1 MSPREI
7 AEYVQTLYPPGVKT
21 SVVPYS
27 YTVSFT
33 DLNTTTRSTLTQQIP
48 ITANADFVHVS
59 SNYRANIAQAAQ
71 TVNGIVVPLIRI
83 LITDSGTNEQFMNA
97 ATDITAYCSSFAGQ
111 YRDDHSYPRV
121 ISGRS
126 SLTVTVTNYEASN
139 AYYLDFIMSGVLVRV
154 Y

>member
-27 YTVSFT
+27 YTISFAALT
-33 DLNTTTRSTLTQQIP
+33 AGATLTGQIP

-59 SNYRANIAQAAQ
+59 SNYRANIAFAAQ

-111 YRDDHSYPRV
+111 YREDHSYPRV

-126 SLTVTVTNYEASN
+126 SLTVQVTSYEASN
-139 AYYLDFIMSGVLVRV
+139 AYNLDFSLNGVLVRV